1 MRVDLTKI
9 PVASMEASLP
19 KGPAISPGQKS
30 PLVVR
35 ITQADGK
42 VLATEGAG
50 HGKVQWRDLKLTT
63 SIVTANQKGILALR
77 GDPRISEGKVG
88 HVSVAIP
95 SQPNVRPAELD
106 LPFRYDVAF
115 VSNFSGSPG
124 SSGIDGT
131 NGMDG
136 LNGTPGSI
144 DPNNPSPGGD
154 GGDGSN
160 GSDGGSGGDGGNAPA
175 VDVLV
180 ALQPSAHPLLQMSVS
195 TNGKRKYYLVDPQ
208 GGSLT
213 IKADGG
219 PGGSG
224 GRGGRGGR
232 GGSGGSG
239 SPNGNNGSDG
249 LSGHDGFQGRPG
261 RGGLITVTYDPQA
274 SAYVSIIH
282 ASSVNGPSPVFRQAA
297 VAALW

>member
-50 HGKVQWRDLKLTT
+50 HGKVQWKDLKLTT

-106 LPFRYDVAF
+106 VPFRYDVAF

-136 LNGTPGSI
+136 LNGTPSI
-144 DPNNPSPGGD
+144 RTILLRAETVATVPTAATAEAEEMAATRRPST
-154 GGDGSN
+154 S
-160 GSDGGSGGDGGNAPA
+160 SSRYSPA
-175 VDVLV
+175 
-180 ALQPSAHPLLQMSVS
+180 
-195 TNGKRKYYLVDPQ
+195 
-208 GGSLT
+208 LT
-213 IKADGG
+213 HSCK
-219 PGGSG
+219 
-224 GRGGRGGR
+224 
-232 GGSGGSG
+232 
-239 SPNGNNGSDG
+239 
-249 LSGHDGFQGRPG
+249 
-261 RGGLITVTYDPQA
+261 
-274 SAYVSIIH
+274 
-282 ASSVNGPSPVFRQAA
+282 
-297 VAALW
+297 